1 MFWHSETD
9 ATLPAECTSR
19 LCPTLILAWGPTRRR
34 MALCDKTRELLSRFT
49 IFCFFFDVGTRYSI
63 VQYPEDYFRWVL
75 WKHRGEFYKSK
86 KPEKHNPAS
95 TLPRHCLPRNAAYIH
110 SYCEWTGTNKMC
122 FQKLRHVPFPHY
134 LVRLYIASLLPLTS
148 RKKKE
153 GLLKQPGTVVPHN
166 TVKDILH

>member
-1 MFWHSETD
+1 MYLEIVSHSHSG
-9 ATLPAECTSR
+9 LGPNS
-19 LCPTLILAWGPTRRR
+19 PTNGPMRQNKGIIKP
-34 MALCDKTRELLSRFT
+34 LHNFLFV
-49 IFCFFFDVGTRYSI
+49 FFDVGTRYSI